1 MNKRILTLTLAAALP
16 LLATTAAN
24 AGATLQRVQQS
35 KELHGVLLESYPPY
49 SFLNNKN
56 QLDGFDV
63 DVFKAFAAKLGVKL
77 KLDTPSW
84 EVIAAG
90 RWRNRWDICI
100 CSMTPN
106 KERAQVLDFPAQYYS
121 APAVLVAHMADS
133 KTRGAADING
143 KKVAVQQGSSYESYL
158 NKKLLIEAPGAV
170 QPGYPFARVTVAPY
184 DSEDTAFQDLAL
196 GAGKRVDL
204 LISNLVTA
212 RERIAKGGKFRVVGQ
227 PLYQEPNW
235 VAVDKGDKE
244 WNALV
249 KKTIDEL
256 HKDGTLSRLSIKWVG
271 SDITR

>member
-1 MNKRILTLTLAAALP
+1 MIKNALVLALAAALP
-16 LLATTAAN
+16 WLAASQAQ
-24 AGATLQRVQQS
+24 AGTTLQRVQQS
-35 KELHGVLLESYPPY
+35 KELRGVLLESYPPY
-49 SFLNNKN
+49 SFINNKN

-63 DVFKAFAAKLGVKL
+63 DVFKAVAAKLGVKL
-77 KLDTPSW
+77 KLDTPAW

-90 RWRNRWDICI
+90 RWRNRWDLCI

-121 APAVLVAHMADS
+121 APAVLVAHAADS
-133 KTRGAADING
+133 KTRSAADINNR
-143 KKVAVQQGSSYESYL
+143 KVAVQQGSSYETYL
-158 NKKLLIEAPGAV
+158 NKKLVIEAPGAV
-170 QPGYPFARVTVAPY
+170 QPSYPFAKVTIAPY
-184 DSEDTAFQDLAL
+184 DSEDTAFQDLSL
-196 GAGKRVDL
+196 GTGKRVDL
-204 LISNLVTA
+204 VISNLVTA
-212 RERIAKGGKFRVVGQ
+212 RERIARGGKFRIVGQ

-256 HKDGTLSRLSIKWVG
+256 HKDGSLSRISKKWIG